1 MEGALLVRGAS
12 SRRLGHRTRPYAV
25 FPFISQ
31 SLQPETESEVGQKA
45 AGEFWAPL
53 WDNPA
58 TFGEVRALFQRGL
71 ARLGG
76 RAAIA
81 PHEFAVAALA
91 RGTDAGSAN
100 LFDTSSARLP
110 ARRFT
115 KRFRAIRFPLPKGTK
130 RSESIRRGSCCKL
143 PARLGLT
150 GYRSSQLRAD
160 LKKDSLACA
169 GRSSAS
175 SSPWSGY

>member
-1 MEGALLVRGAS
+1 MEGALLVCGAS
-12 SRRLGHRTRPYAV
+12 SRRPGHRTRPYAV

-31 SLQPETESEVGQKA
+31 SLQPETENEIGQKA

-58 TFGEVRALFQRGL
+58 TFSEVRALFQRGL

-91 RGTDAGSAN
+91 RGTDAGISKFVRYE
-100 LFDTSSARLP
+100 LRQTTSSQVYEAIPRNTFSVARGNETQQIHPSHLLLQITGPGWLDRLP
-110 ARRFT
+110 FEILWPARAD
-115 KRFRAIRFPLPKGTK
+115 RASHP
-130 RSESIRRGSCCKL
+130 RRGS
-143 PARLGLT
+143 GT
-150 GYRSSQLRAD
+150 
-160 LKKDSLACA
+160 
-169 GRSSAS
+169 
-175 SSPWSGY
+175 